1 MKRLT
6 LLLNSLILAIATC
19 SAVHTPW
26 SKATAKAVEDAISKG
41 SIPGA
46 VVCYIEND
54 QIVFLQAYGHRSL
67 VPDKESMTVNTVFDM
82 ASVSKPVGA
91 GTAAMNLIRAGRLNA
106 NDPVNKYLPNFAT
119 NATIEQLMHHTSG
132 LPSYM
137 YVARLDSTYKARIS
151 SGETTLSRPD
161 FLVDTICRCARPS
174 KPGETY
180 RYSCLNFITLQ
191 RVVETITGEPLNR
204 IRPFYRPTDTD
215 AQSIGNSAPRG
226 LEMIAPTEQ
235 QPDGSVLRGD
245 VHDPLARVFMLGI
258 SGNAGVFMTAEQLAE
273 WCIWMMNIP
282 KEEREKGLN
291 AGLWTDDDGSLN
303 HTGYTGTSIRLYP
316 DEHKALIVLTNRVH
330 PKDVS
335 GIGELRAALKKVF
348 FK

>member
-6 LLLNSLILAIATC
+6 LLLSSLVLAISVFPAG
-19 SAVHTPW
+19 HNPW
-26 SKATAKAVEDAISKG
+26 SKATEKAVQKAIGKG
-41 SIPGA
+41 SVPGA

-54 QIVFLQAYGHRSL
+54 NIVFLEAYGNRAI
-67 VPDKESMTVNTVFDM
+67 VPEKEEMTTNTIFDM

-91 GTAAMNLIRAGRLNA
+91 GTAAMNLIRAGRLNT
-106 NDPVNKYLPNFAT
+106 NDPVSKYLPSFAT

-137 YVARLDSTYKARIS
+137 YVARLDSIYRARTS
-151 SGETTLSRPD
+151 SGEITMSRPD
-161 FLVDTICRCARPS
+161 FLVDTICRCKRPS
-174 KPGETY
+174 EPGEKY

-204 IRPFYRPTDTD
+204 IRPFYRPIDVD
-215 AQSIGNSAPRG
+215 ENNLGSMAPRG
-226 LEMIAPTEQ
+226 LELIAPTEQ
-235 QPDGSVLRGD
+235 QADGSVLRGD
-245 VHDPLARVFMLGI
+245 VHDPLARVFMLGV

-273 WCIWMMNIP
+273 WAVWMMNIP

-303 HTGYTGTSIRLYP
+303 HTGYTGTSVRLYP
-316 DEHKALIVLTNRVH
+316 DEHKALIILTNRVH

-335 GIGELRAALKKVF
+335 GVGELRSALTKVF
-348 FK
+348 FQ

>member
-6 LLLNSLILAIATC
+6 LLLSSFLLVLSTVSAARSTWSRATE
-19 SAVHTPW
+19 
-26 SKATAKAVEDAISKG
+26 KAVQEAIDKG
-41 SIPGA
+41 SVPGA
-46 VVCYIEND
+46 VVCYIENNK
-54 QIVFLQAYGHRSL
+54 IVFLQAYGYRSL
-67 VPDKESMTVNTVFDM
+67 VPNKEIMTTNTIFDL
-82 ASVSKPVGA
+82 ASVSKPTGA
-91 GTAAMNLIRAGRLNA
+91 GTAAMNLIREGRLNV
-106 NDPVNKYLPNFAT
+106 NDPVNKYLPSFAT
-119 NATIEQLMHHTSG
+119 NATIGQLMRHMSG

-137 YVARLDSTYKARIS
+137 YVTSLDSIYRARIAN
-151 SGETTLSRPD
+151 GETTLSRPD
-161 FLVDTICRCARPS
+161 FLIDTICRCVRPS
-174 KPGETY
+174 QPGEKY

-204 IRPFYRPTDTD
+204 IRPFYRPIDVD
-215 AQSIGNSAPRG
+215 INNIGNGAPRG
-226 LEMIAPTEQ
+226 LALIAPTEQ

-245 VHDPLARVFMLGI
+245 VHDPLARVFMLGV

-291 AGLWTDDDGSLN
+291 AGLWIDDDGSLN
-303 HTGYTGTSIRLYP
+303 HTGYTGTSVRLYP

-335 GIGELRAALKKVF
+335 GVGELRTALRKIF
-348 FK
+348 FN

>member
-6 LLLNSLILAIATC
+6 LLLSSLVLAISVFPAG
-19 SAVHTPW
+19 HNPW
-26 SKATAKAVEDAISKG
+26 SKATQKAVDTAIKNG

-54 QIVFLQAYGHRSL
+54 KIVLLQAYGHRSL
-67 VPDKESMTVNTVFDM
+67 VPTKELMTTNTIFDM
-82 ASVSKPVGA
+82 ASVSKPTGA
-91 GTAAMNLIRAGRLNA
+91 GTVAMNLIREGRLDA
-106 NDPVNKYLPNFAT
+106 NDPVNKYLPTFAT
-119 NATIEQLMHHTSG
+119 DATVGQLMRHMSG

-137 YVARLDSTYKARIS
+137 YVPGLDSIYRARVAK
-151 SGETTLSRPD
+151 GETTLSRPD
-161 FLVDTICRCARPS
+161 FLIDTICRCVRPTQ
-174 KPGETY
+174 PGEKY

-204 IRPFYRPTDTD
+204 IRPFYRPIDVD
-215 AQSIGNSAPRG
+215 ENNLGSMAPRG
-226 LEMIAPTEQ
+226 LELIAPTEQ
-235 QPDGSVLRGD
+235 QADGSVLRGD
-245 VHDPLARVFMLGI
+245 VHDPLARVFMLGV

-273 WCIWMMNIP
+273 WAVWMMNIP

-303 HTGYTGTSIRLYP
+303 HTGYTGTSVRLYP
-316 DEHKALIVLTNRVH
+316 DEHKALIILTNRVH

-335 GIGELRAALKKVF
+335 GVGELRSALTKVF
-348 FK
+348 FQ